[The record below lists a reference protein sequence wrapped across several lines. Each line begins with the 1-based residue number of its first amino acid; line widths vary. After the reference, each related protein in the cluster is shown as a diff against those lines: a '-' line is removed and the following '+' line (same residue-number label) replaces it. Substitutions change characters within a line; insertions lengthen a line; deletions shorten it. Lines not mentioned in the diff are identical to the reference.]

1 MVICASRVVKM
12 NKHLLFCSNT
22 CSGVWLNTIGKN
34 RESNDEHDEDCVE
47 EEFQLPSEIVSEAGK
62 Q

>member
-1 MVICASRVVKM
+1 M

>member
-1 MVICASRVVKM
+1 M

-22 CSGVWLNTIGKN
+22 CSGVWLNAIGKN

-47 EEFQLPSEIVSEAGK
+47 EEFQLHSEIVSEAGK